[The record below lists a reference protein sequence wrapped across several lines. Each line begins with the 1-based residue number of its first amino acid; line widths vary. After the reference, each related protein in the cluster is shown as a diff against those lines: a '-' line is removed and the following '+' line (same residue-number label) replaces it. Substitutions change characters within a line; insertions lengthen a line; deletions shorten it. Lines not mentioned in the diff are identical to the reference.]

1 MIAINKFTLD
11 NGLRVVHHEDKT
23 SPMVIVNTLYDVGS
37 KDETI
42 DKTGFA
48 HLFEHLM
55 FGGTPNVPSFDDP
68 IQKAGGEN
76 NAWTCTDYTNYY
88 VVMPRNN
95 AEIAFWLESD
105 RMNCLDFSQ
114 KSLEVQRHV
123 VCEEFKQRCLNQP
136 YGNLHHYIKK
146 LCFGTHPYG
155 WPTIGLDLAH
165 IEQATIEDVKSF
177 FYSHY
182 APNNAIL
189 SVVGNI
195 SLEETK
201 RLVHKWYDALP
212 ARDITQRA
220 IPKLEKQEEEKYM
233 EVEEDVPTTYFC
245 RMYHTGG
252 RFSSDFWPSDFVSDV
267 LSNGRSSRV
276 YQSLVKDKKLF
287 TQASAYISGDIEEGL
302 FFLTGKFAED
312 TTYSLADEA
321 FEELIDEIK
330 TSVVTDYE
338 TQKLRNIFES
348 KTITDN
354 MVLMDLASDLAYY
367 ELLGDAEAINQ
378 QVALYGAVTPEMAQ
392 QFARDTF
399 VHNNSNT
406 LLYKAKK

>member
-1 MIAINKFTLD
+1 MIQINKFTLD
-11 NGLRVVHHEDKT
+11 NGLRVVHHEDRNA
-23 SPMVIVNTLYDVGS
+23 PMVIVNTLYDVGS

-55 FGGTPNVPSFDDP
+55 FGGTPNVPSFDEP

-76 NAWTCTDYTNYY
+76 NAWTCNDFTNYY
-88 VVMPRNN
+88 VVVPANN
-95 AEIAFWLESD
+95 AEVAFWLESD
-105 RMNCLDFSQ
+105 RMMGLDFSP

-136 YGNLHHYIKK
+136 YGNLNHYIRK

-155 WPTIGLDLAH
+155 WPPIGLQLSH
-165 IEQATIEDVKSF
+165 IEDATLDDVKSF

-201 RLVHKWYDALP
+201 RLVHKWYDTIP
-212 ARDITQRA
+212 MQNITRRN
-220 IPKLEKQEEEKYM
+220 IPKLPVQTEEQFL
-233 EVEEDVPTTYFC
+233 EVEENVPTTYFC

-252 RFSSDFWPSDFVSDV
+252 RLALDYSPSDFVSDI
-267 LSNGRSSRV
+267 LANGKSSRV
-276 YQSLVKDKKLF
+276 HQKLVKEKKIF
-287 TQASAYISGDIEEGL
+287 TTASAYISGDLEEGL
-302 FFLTGKFAED
+302 FYLTGKFAD
-312 TTYSLADEA
+312 GTTYSLADEA
-321 FEELIDEIK
+321 FEELIDELK
-330 TSVVTDYE
+330 REVVSDYE
-338 TQKLRNIFES
+338 AQKLKNKYETRNITE
-348 KTITDN
+348 N
-354 MVLMDLASDLAYY
+354 MVLMDLASDLAYH
-367 ELLGDAEAINQ
+367 ELLGDAELINQ
-378 QVALYGAVTPEMAQ
+378 EVAAYCAVTPEMAQ
-392 QFARDTF
+392 RFVQETF
-399 VHNNSNT
+399 VKRNCST